1 MKGAQY
7 AKKKKKKKILKDAK
21 TLLYDSA
28 LFPSEM

>member
-7 AKKKKKKKILKDAK
+7 AKKKKKILKDAK
-21 TLLYDSA
+21 TLLYDST

>member
-7 AKKKKKKKILKDAK
+7 AQKKKKILKDAK
-21 TLLYDSA
+21 TLLYDST

>member
-7 AKKKKKKKILKDAK
+7 AKKKKILKDAK

>member
-7 AKKKKKKKILKDAK
+7 AKKKKKILKDAK

>member
-7 AKKKKKKKILKDAK
+7 AKKKKKKILKDAK